1 MRSIKGTSLGLSCG
15 LPLALPAAAQ
25 PIEETLDFKKLME
38 RGEYKALGRKLAKY
52 LDLEKADP
60 KLRRYL
66 EMNLEYLAR
75 GAKPAV
81 PGSEIILVRG
91 AKNDMLYNMPAAS
104 GGEKLMLPNSI
115 RHMRTSWDKRL
126 PRITRYFSE
135 ATTATGGNGK
145 TVHDLERIIEH
156 HKGGGLGTS
165 ANSVKS
171 VLISASTNPI
181 SSFGPPFYILK
192 VAPERAIFNW
202 KGLSGEK
209 EVLLPFWILPHE
221 IVAKCNSMEEVRNHP
236 LYQQSKFKNVNV
248 SSYGYG
254 AGGSANNWA
263 IIEQNIREGR
273 APLEGVAGLNSYFS
287 EGPNVG
293 PRADAAFLQRFTE
306 KVERLGG
313 VVERVHPGDHRLPP
327 GAQAR
332 TYLDAQGR
340 PHVLIPADRMP
351 AKVGLID
358 ELTHVHQLAQMLKS
372 QGRAAVQD
380 LLMKARMGDP
390 KAKDVVN
397 RWEMRAKRM
406 VRSLLPQ
413 GDPLRPLLDRSI
425 AELQKE
431 IDPYSK
437 ARRATNGTIDWK
449 QVGKQFGGGLA
460 HFTLALFLKE
470 LALVARTGDSMLI
483 EEFFQGLLTT
493 DFYVHYGLFSLGA
506 AGADMA
512 YTAFVQRHV
521 NRFIRP
527 RFVQSVLRSQL
538 SLAVGMALP
547 DLVMGKFDGRVF
559 AINLAG
565 LGLSSV
571 AVKAGVAGIKWVAS
585 LARVPGASA
594 FVTKLAQARRLTKV
608 SGFLYHAV
616 ETAVVLYVGE
626 KISRAIDA
634 KLRKDAAEDA
644 VREAAA
650 ALIADP
656 KGEGAQERAAALSEA
671 FRNYRD
677 MTAGPMIEA
686 EQLLMERL
694 ERLATE
700 VKQNDDAL
708 KKLRESDLPNLRE
721 RGERLARQREE
732 AFQRDTKRAIDA
744 YDAAFAAAREKV
756 YDPSVRASELPSGED
771 ITAVLRGR
779 PEVAGE
785 DTTSWRARQRLDHA
799 ERRVLNSLSDLP
811 NSRLAAYDQEA
822 AFWDAMAKAHSD
834 DPLAAAYFQERGD
847 TIRAVRQQ
855 DHDVVSGKRTGDER
869 TAEDVDQTLQGF
881 LKALEDVEKE
891 TSGAGAQDGAQD

>member
-1 MRSIKGTSLGLSCG
+1 MRTTLTSLL
-15 LPLALPAAAQ
+15 LLFLAAGVSSAQ
-25 PIEETLDFKKLME
+25 DLDWKKLVE
-38 RGEYKALGRKLAKY
+38 RGEYAKLADKLEPY
-52 LDLEKADP
+52 LDSSKADE
-60 KLRRYL
+60 KLRFYL
-66 EMNLEYLAR
+66 DSTLGYLRR
-75 GAKPAV
+75 GAKAKIS
-81 PGSEIILVRG
+81 GSEIVLVRG
-91 AKNDMLYNMPAAS
+91 AKNDRLYQMPQAGGRKRKDNHEGLFEEPHLYPS
-104 GGEKLMLPNSI
+104 GGPRLFVPNRI
-115 RHMRTSWDKRL
+115 RYMRRSWDDRL
-126 PRITRYFSE
+126 PAYQDYFTE
-135 ATTATGGNGK
+135 ATDLLGGNGSALQE
-145 TVHDLERIIEH
+145 LEKIIEH

-493 DFYVHYGLFSLGA
+493 DFYVHYGLF
-506 AGADMA
+506 
-512 YTAFVQRHV
+512 
-521 NRFIRP
+521 
-527 RFVQSVLRSQL
+527 
-538 SLAVGMALP
+538 
-547 DLVMGKFDGRVF
+547 
-559 AINLAG
+559 
-565 LGLSSV
+565 
-571 AVKAGVAGIKWVAS
+571 
-585 LARVPGASA
+585 
-594 FVTKLAQARRLTKV
+594 
-608 SGFLYHAV
+608 
-616 ETAVVLYVGE
+616 
-626 KISRAIDA
+626 
-634 KLRKDAAEDA
+634 
-644 VREAAA
+644 
-650 ALIADP
+650 
-656 KGEGAQERAAALSEA
+656 
-671 FRNYRD
+671 
-677 MTAGPMIEA
+677 
-686 EQLLMERL
+686 
-694 ERLATE
+694 
-700 VKQNDDAL
+700 
-708 KKLRESDLPNLRE
+708 
-721 RGERLARQREE
+721 
-732 AFQRDTKRAIDA
+732 
-744 YDAAFAAAREKV
+744 
-756 YDPSVRASELPSGED
+756 
-771 ITAVLRGR
+771 
-779 PEVAGE
+779 
-785 DTTSWRARQRLDHA
+785 
-799 ERRVLNSLSDLP
+799 
-811 NSRLAAYDQEA
+811 
-822 AFWDAMAKAHSD
+822 
-834 DPLAAAYFQERGD
+834 
-847 TIRAVRQQ
+847 
-855 DHDVVSGKRTGDER
+855 
-869 TAEDVDQTLQGF
+869 
-881 LKALEDVEKE
+881 
-891 TSGAGAQDGAQD
+891 